1 VEEPAQGQTIAREGG
16 GSKEGRSAELRVN
29 SKLNAF
35 YDGMGRLAAG
45 AQVAEGWKVV
55 EGSKPEAIGTVDPK
69 DVGEEIDRSAG

>member
-1 VEEPAQGQTIAREGG
+1 
-16 GSKEGRSAELRVN
+16 
-29 SKLNAF
+29 
-35 YDGMGRLAAG
+35 MGRLAAG